1 MTWWNGESFLPLL
14 FQAVTVAQV
23 PRRSRRTFFQSLLD
37 LLYPVQHGGRFFTS
51 ADKCLLSFSLLEA
64 PAALSIQGSVL
75 FLCLRVGTLGK
86 CGAHPAHRLEV
97 KGFFATWR
105 GQEAGAAFTP
115 TARPLVQAQTHPR
128 KSHVPTLPFRD
139 LLPDRGRRDPG
150 TVTAER
156 QRALVAV
163 FGRGRG

>member
-37 LLYPVQHGGRFFTS
+37 LLYPVQHGGCFFTS
-51 ADKCLLSFSLLEA
+51 ADKRLLSFSLLDT
-64 PAALSIQGSVL
+64 PVALSIQGSVL
-75 FLCLRVGTLGK
+75 FLCLQVGTLGK

-97 KGFFATWR
+97 KGFFATRR

-139 LLPDRGRRDPG
+139 LRLDRGRRGPG
-150 TVTAER
+150 TAER

-163 FGRGRG
+163 FGRGGG